1 MYLLW
6 VWISFCQLFGVA
18 VILFAAATSSGHIA
32 FKILFSPH
40 SQLSFWRQF
49 LVMFCAFGSEAACL
63 LEGKRERE
71 CVHHTKVCIPVICR
85 MLPEYVHICSWL
97 YGKLLGWTDTVYDAN
112 GRRQGGGGELLKYKL
127 QFFCTMRQPLKNLC
141 RLQTSLY
148 QVKYTIIVAL
158 ICYLLG
164 RLSEST
170 RSVFIVAD
178 DLYRS

>member
-71 CVHHTKVCIPVICR
+71 
-85 MLPEYVHICSWL
+85 
-97 YGKLLGWTDTVYDAN
+97 
-112 GRRQGGGGELLKYKL
+112 
-127 QFFCTMRQPLKNLC
+127 
-141 RLQTSLY
+141 
-148 QVKYTIIVAL
+148 
-158 ICYLLG
+158 
-164 RLSEST
+164 
-170 RSVFIVAD
+170 SVFIIPKSAFQSFAVCSLNMCTFAAGCTGSCLAGQIPFTMPMEGD
-178 DLYRS
+178 RGVGANYWNTNFNSSAQWDNHSRISVGFRHLCIKWNTPSL